1 MQPQQDLLSEF
12 QEELNPQ
19 PVSAGVRF
27 ADYIIDFIISY
38 IILLIVIRLMAGDSP
53 GVEQAGGFLT
63 FIGYLVYLLYYTIM
77 EGAAGGRTIGKMITG
92 SRTIKNDGSNV
103 TWNDALLRS
112 LSRLV
117 PFEAFSALGG
127 NPWHDSWTQTKV
139 VKNKKQP
146 LQNSAA

>member
-1 MQPQQDLLSEF
+1 MEPQQDLLSEF

-19 PVSAGVRF
+19 SVSAGVRF

-38 IILLIVIRLMAGDSP
+38 IILLIVIRLMARDSP
-53 GVEQAGGFLT
+53 GIEHAGGFLT
-63 FIGYLVYLLYYTIM
+63 VIGYLVYLLYYTVM

-92 SRTIKNDGSNV
+92 SRTIKIDGSNV

-117 PFEAFSALGG
+117 PFEAFSAFGG
-127 NPWHDSWTQTKV
+127 HPWHDSWTQTKV
-139 VKNKKQP
+139 VKNKK
-146 LQNSAA
+146 